1 MYVGNVAMLECWNL
15 VLETW
20 VLVCIVLSNFGRWS
34 WSWKLY
40 TCTCISGF
48 KWIKYSKSAC
58 VCGGTAVREA
68 VPQGNMVARACQQA
82 RASRAI
88 SLQGLWV
95 RPLPG
100 PVQDWSGAGFHR
112 SGPVQDRS
120 QTGPVLGPDLDPYS
134 VLGPDRSGPGP
145 NYSPMQYHVNYLV
158 FPQPPTAVCR

>member
-1 MYVGNVAMLECWNL
+1 MLPCWNL

-58 VCGGTAVREA
+58 VCGGTAVRKA
-68 VPQGNMVARACQQA
+68 VPQENLVARACQQA
-82 RASRAI
+82 RVPRAI
-88 SLQGLWV
+88 SLPGLWV

-100 PVQDWSGAGFHR
+100 PVQHRFGPVRSGPGFHR
-112 SGPVQDRS
+112 SGLVQDRS
-120 QTGPVLGPDLDPYS
+120 QTGPVLGPPPPSYS
-134 VLGPDRSGPGP
+134 VLGPVRSGPVRLHP
-145 NYSPMQYHVNYLV
+145 YLRLANLIHAIGENSHS
-158 FPQPPTAVCR
+158 QAGI